1 MVYLF
6 SESFLFWCHST
17 LLCFVPLYFTVYH
30 LALIN
35 DNFLWTGGHLELL
48 TVPSASDSVIPS
60 CFQRFM
66 NLNSMVISP
75 LSPQASFFFLLFIQ
89 MCFQHCSS
97 GTVHFSVQAFQF
109 EHASHSFSVFF
120 TQGKKVPLGQF
131 YSTTVRVPLHVFLS
145 LQYFLIYSFSKMCSI
160 SVSAIYKC

>member
-35 DNFLWTGGHLELL
+35 DNFLQIGGHWELL
-48 TVPSASDSVIPS
+48 IVPSASDSVIPS
-60 CFQRFM
+60 CFHRFM

-75 LSPQASFFFLLFIQ
+75 LSPQASFFSSCLFRCAFNIAPLELY
-89 MCFQHCSS
+89 
-97 GTVHFSVQAFQF
+97 TFQF
-109 EHASHSFSVFF
+109 RPFRLSTHLTHSPYSLPRARKYLWGSFIPPLLGFLYTSFSLCNIF
-120 TQGKKVPLGQF
+120 
-131 YSTTVRVPLHVFLS
+131 
-145 LQYFLIYSFSKMCSI
+145 
-160 SVSAIYKC
+160 